1 MQTLTAPFTLWE
13 IKSYLVN
20 KHYFYD
26 VNIQYTLFK
35 MVHTLLKSNKRS
47 IFNLCWVRHSNNKS
61 CHSPLVSIVT
71 PPNIFCFDFSLTSTF
86 SFKSVVW
93 PKGSWLPKL
102 KNSYLKRMASLTS
115 KLSKFLK
122 NIPLFSLSLLKVKLT
137 DKRLN

>member
-93 PKGSWLPKL
+93 PKGSWLPK
-102 KNSYLKRMASLTS
+102 MD
-115 KLSKFLK
+115 KFLLEK
-122 NIPLFSLSLLKVKLT
+122 NGVTYLQIIQISEKHTFVFFIFT
-137 DKRLN
+137 EGEINW